1 MGIWVKLT
9 QAFCAVNE
17 WSRSVCVP
25 YLCWI
30 ISDREKLQQTHREGT
45 APLAP
50 YCNRF
55 SGAALST
62 SIPRLPVFISFQI
75 SLLLPS
81 LYLLMLP
88 SSFSLPFSCFLLP
101 LLVFFPFSSPYFSL
115 YGKAVNSLTPLPSFL
130 PLSLSLY
137 SFSGCVNSTGTLLTR

>member
-1 MGIWVKLT
+1 M
-9 QAFCAVNE
+9 NE
-17 WSRSVCVP
+17 VCVP

-62 SIPRLPVFISFQI
+62 FIPRLPVFISFQI

-81 LYLLMLP
+81 PYLLMLP
-88 SSFSLPFSCFLLP
+88 FLSSFLLLSPPPPRFFSLFLP
-101 LLVFFPFSSPYFSL
+101 LL
-115 YGKAVNSLTPLPSFL
+115 
-130 PLSLSLY
+130 
-137 SFSGCVNSTGTLLTR
+137 LLVWKGS

>member
-1 MGIWVKLT
+1 M
-9 QAFCAVNE
+9 NE
-17 WSRSVCVP
+17 VCVP

-62 SIPRLPVFISFQI
+62 FIPRLPVFISFQI
-75 SLLLPS
+75 SLLLSSP
-81 LYLLMLP
+81 YLLMLP

>member
-1 MGIWVKLT
+1 M
-9 QAFCAVNE
+9 NE
-17 WSRSVCVP
+17 VCVP

-62 SIPRLPVFISFQI
+62 FIPRLPVFISFQI
-75 SLLLPS
+75 SLLLRI
-81 LYLLMLP
+81 
-88 SSFSLPFSCFLLP
+88 SSCYPFSLPFSCFLLP

>member
-1 MGIWVKLT
+1 M
-9 QAFCAVNE
+9 NE
-17 WSRSVCVP
+17 VCVP

-62 SIPRLPVFISFQI
+62 FIPRLPVFISFQI

-81 LYLLMLP
+81 PYLLMLP

-101 LLVFFPFSSPYFSL
+101 LLVFFPFPPPTSPCMERQLTASLLSPLFSL
-115 YGKAVNSLTPLPSFL
+115 LA
-130 PLSLSLY
+130 SLSIL
-137 SFSGCVNSTGTLLTR
+137 SVAV

>member
-1 MGIWVKLT
+1 M
-9 QAFCAVNE
+9 NE
-17 WSRSVCVP
+17 VCVP

-55 SGAALST
+55 SGQPLSLGCP
-62 SIPRLPVFISFQI
+62 SLSLSKFLSS
-75 SLLLPS
+75 SLLRI
-81 LYLLMLP
+81 
-88 SSFSLPFSCFLLP
+88 SSCYPFSLPFSCFLLP